1 MLGVLCVIQARTG
14 STRLPA
20 KVLADVGGRPLLG
33 LMLDRLT
40 PPPADRLVVAT
51 SDNPRDQPVA
61 NIAGD
66 RGIEVVRGPEADV
79 LQRFLGALEAHPAEH
94 VVRLTADCPL
104 SDPELIRAIV
114 QRHIEAQ
121 ADYTSNV
128 IPRTFPKG
136 LDVEVIRASALRV
149 AAAEATDP
157 AEREHVTP
165 FLYRH
170 PERFRLAN
178 LRHDQPL
185 GEERWTVDTPADLE
199 FVREVMGLLGQR
211 WDARWQEVLGMVG
224 RRVTPAPGSLVLR
237 PAFEGDAARLRAWRN
252 DPDAVANSVNPR
264 TVGEEEHSAWLR
276 RLLDD
281 PAHRLWIGELEAEAV
296 GQVRIDVR
304 AATAEVSIAVAP
316 ELRGQGHGARLL
328 QALMDVL
335 ADDFQVQHL
344 VARARPTNTVSLRVF
359 ARAGFA
365 VTGEHEGFVL
375 MGRTC

>member
-1 MLGVLCVIQARTG
+1 MLEVLCVIQARTG

-20 KVLADVGGRPLLG
+20 KVLADVGRRPLLG

-51 SDNPRDQPVA
+51 SDNPRDQTVA
-61 NIAGD
+61 DIAGD
-66 RGIEVVRGPEADV
+66 RGVEVVRGPEADV
-79 LQRFLGALEAHPAEH
+79 LQRFVGALEAHPAEH

-104 SDPELIRAIV
+104 SDPELIRATV

-136 LDVEVIRASALRV
+136 LDVEVITASALRT

-185 GEERWTVDTPADLE
+185 GQERWTVDTPADLE
-199 FVREVMGLLGQR
+199 FVREVVGLLGPR
-211 WDARWQEVLGMVG
+211 WDAGWQEVLGLVG
-224 RRVTPAPGSLVLR
+224 RRAPPKPGALVLR
-237 PAFEGDAARLRAWRN
+237 PAFEADGELLRAWRN
-252 DPDAVANSVNPR
+252 DPDAVANSVNPS
-264 TVGEEEHSAWLR
+264 TVGEDEHTAWLR
-276 RLLDD
+276 NLLDD
-281 PAHRLWIGELEAEAV
+281 PAHRLWIGQLGDELI

-304 AATAEVSIAVAP
+304 AATAEVSIVVDP
-316 ELRGQGHGARLL
+316 KSRGRGHGGRLL

-335 ADDFQVQHL
+335 AGDFQVEHL
-344 VARARPTNTVSLRVF
+344 VARARPTNTASLRVF
-359 ARAGFA
+359 SRAGFA
-365 VTGEHEGFVL
+365 VTGEHQGFLL
-375 MGRTC
+375 MGRTG